1 MLRAEVP
8 MGLLDGKNA
17 LIFGVANDHSIA
29 WGIARAL
36 HDEGATV
43 GFSSVESLIE
53 KRVRP
58 LAATIGSTFVEP
70 CDVQDDAQ
78 IQAVFEKWANVHDS
92 VDVLVHALA
101 FAKRE
106 DLDGSFVDTSREG
119 FALALDVSAY
129 SLVALARE
137 ARPLLRPGSSI
148 LTLTYYGA
156 EKVVANYNVMGV
168 AKAALEASV
177 RYLAADLGPSGV
189 RVNAISAGPVRT
201 LAAAGISGFKRMY
214 GSFADVAPLR
224 ANITPEDV
232 GRSAV
237 YLASDLSSAVTGE
250 VLYVDGGFNV
260 VGVPLGD

>member
-1 MLRAEVP
+1 
-8 MGLLDGKNA
+8 MGLLEGKTA

-36 HDEGATV
+36 HGEGAEI

-58 LAATIGSTFVEP
+58 LAESIGSTFVEP
-70 CDVQDDAQ
+70 CDVASDEQ
-78 IQAVFEKWANVHDS
+78 IRTVFTRWGETHDS
-92 VDVLVHALA
+92 LDVLVHALA

-106 DLDGSFVDTSREG
+106 DLEGGFVETSREG
-119 FALALDVSAY
+119 FALALDISAY

-137 ARPLLRPGSSI
+137 ARPMLRRGSSI
-148 LTLTYYGA
+148 ITLSYYGA
-156 EKVVANYNVMGV
+156 EKVVSNYNVMGV

-177 RYLAADLGPSGV
+177 RYLAADLGPDGI

-201 LAAAGISGFKRMY
+201 LAAAGIAGFKGMY
-214 GSFADVAPLR
+214 RGFAEVAPLR

-250 VLYVDGGFNV
+250 TLYVDGGFNI
-260 VGVPLGD
+260 VGVPTGD